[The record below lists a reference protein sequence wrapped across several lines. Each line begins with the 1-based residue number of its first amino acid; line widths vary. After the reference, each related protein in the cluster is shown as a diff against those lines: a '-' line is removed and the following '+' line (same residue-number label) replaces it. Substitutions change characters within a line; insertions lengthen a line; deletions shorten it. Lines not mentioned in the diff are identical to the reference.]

1 MSDPCLLQSHGI
13 YSKPA
18 ELLLILTIVCMRS
31 ASPVSSERM
40 AAILARAKER
50 QKQRQ
55 SKLNATPESAAD
67 MNGDG
72 DKAQVVSK
80 ASSTG
85 KNSE

>member
-1 MSDPCLLQSHGI
+1 
-13 YSKPA
+13 
-18 ELLLILTIVCMRS
+18 
-31 ASPVSSERM
+31 M

-55 SKLNATPESAAD
+55 SKLDATPEGGTD
-67 MNGDG
+67 MSEDAK
-72 DKAQVVSK
+72 KAQVVSK